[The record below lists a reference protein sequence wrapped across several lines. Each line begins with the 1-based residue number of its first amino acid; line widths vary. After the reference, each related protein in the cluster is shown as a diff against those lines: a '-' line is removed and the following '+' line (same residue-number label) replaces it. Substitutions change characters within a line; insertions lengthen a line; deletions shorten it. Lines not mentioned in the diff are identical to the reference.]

1 MVKRIIDIKLSI
13 IGLILFAPLLILVA
27 CRIECPVF
35 YRGER
40 VGKNG
45 KPFKMLKFRTM
56 YVGASE
62 RGGSSTPADDLRIT
76 KMGHFLRKWK
86 IDELPQLFNIL
97 IGKMSFIG
105 PRPEVKEYV
114 DMMLEAEKA
123 IILSVRPGL
132 TDLATL
138 ENMSEGERLRGAEDP
153 EREYMTNI
161 RPMKVRLQK
170 EYVLKRSLVLD
181 MKIFIFT
188 LWRLIH

>member
-1 MVKRIIDIKLSI
+1 MFKRIIDIKLSI

-27 CRIECPVF
+27 CTMKRPIF

-40 VGKNG
+40 IGKNG

-56 YVGASE
+56 CVGASKI
-62 RGGSSTPADDLRIT
+62 GGSSTPADDPRIT
-76 KMGHFLRKWK
+76 GHFLRKWK

-97 IGKMSFIG
+97 MGKMSFVG

-114 DMMLEAEKA
+114 DMMLEEERD

-138 ENMSEGERLRGAEDP
+138 NNMSEGERLRGVENP
-153 EREYMTNI
+153 EQEYMNSI

-170 EYVLKRSLVLD
+170 EYVLKRSMALD
-181 MKIFIFT
+181 IKIFFYT
-188 LWRLIH
+188 LWRIIH

>member
-1 MVKRIIDIKLSI
+1 MKRLIDIILSI
-13 IGLILFAPLLILVA
+13 IGIILFAPLLVCIAFIVKRPIL
-27 CRIECPVF
+27 

-40 VGKNG
+40 IGRYG

-56 YVGASE
+56 CVGANKI
-62 RGGSSTPADDLRIT
+62 GGVSTPADDPRIT
-76 KMGHFLRKWK
+76 RTGHFLRKWK

-97 IGKMSFIG
+97 MGNMSFVG
-105 PRPEVKEYV
+105 PRAEVQEYI
-114 DMMLEAEKA
+114 DMLLEEEREL
-123 IILSVRPGL
+123 ILSVRPGL

-153 EREYMTNI
+153 EKEYMTKI

-181 MKIFIFT
+181 TKILFYT
-188 LWRLIH
+188 LWRIIK